1 MTGRQ
6 AERNGDSDR
15 SERIIELYDAA
26 RRLAQRDHAMFLTE
40 ACADD
45 EEMRREIISL
55 LDYTETADQF
65 IETPAMKLAARQLA
79 AEQKQDASKRQIPAG
94 ALINRYRIIRPV
106 GAGGMGTVYLA
117 EDTELHRQVAI
128 KLLTEDFAAN
138 AGHARRS
145 EREALTVSALKHPN
159 IVTIHE
165 MLSHEDLRL
174 IVTEF
179 IEGETLRQVISR
191 RATEKQDI
199 ASGALDW
206 REVVNIA
213 AQVAA
218 ALNAAHA
225 ANISHRDIK
234 PENVIRQT
242 DGHVKVLDFGVA
254 KHFGQEEAG
263 NGAMAATSSNQTGQI
278 EQAGIEQTRTG
289 QSFCTP
295 GYASPEQMRGDPKL
309 KPDKRTDIFSLGVV
323 MFEMLAGR
331 RPFARATMPEEIAA
345 ALAPD
350 EAPDVR
356 EFCADV
362 PAALSVIIAKA
373 VSKDRERRYASASE
387 MLAELQ
393 ELKSQIEATDLARAQ
408 QSLKTQNAN
417 RLLSQFTALYLKDRR
432 VRLPLSRLLTVWLAA
447 DLPRGRPEKALL
459 RKSVISI
466 LLKFGRRA
474 LSLAVGLAL
483 FAYLSISQ
491 QWEARTVRD
500 GHTKAVRRAAFS
512 PDGKLLVTGSDDGL
526 VIVWDFAGRRR
537 LATIDDHKAGVL
549 AVAFSPNGRHFATG
563 ADNASIIV
571 WEVAAQSEKQIENIR
586 LQKVA
591 ELHGQ
596 NGSVAAL
603 VFSPDGE
610 RLISMSHDQ
619 RTNDI
624 HVGGQTIIWETK
636 RWRKLRELPIGSVYG
651 SVPFFLDNQRLM
663 IRGEI
668 WDVDSGKVVE
678 DTRVDEWNGMAASP
692 DRKLGIRLDGCCY
705 VGFWRLSPP
714 RELRRHL
721 AHQFISRAAAISHNG
736 RWAASGAEN
745 IVFWDMTTL
754 EPITSHKHK
763 DNVWDLAFSPDDRW
777 LVSTHGDGSALVWDA
792 NERRLVTDFAGHSG
806 NINSVDFSPDGKRFV
821 TAGDDRSII
830 IWNAATG
837 LKEGALNGHKI
848 AVKKVTFLDNNRLV
862 SVDLLGNLF
871 FWDIAQRS
879 YKDGCPQAG
888 HCREVLISPDGRW
901 LVLSRQVID
910 LRRNRQALDFES
922 EIGSG
927 LNVGAAFSADGRWL
941 AAIQSR
947 TRKLSLWDTATWQV
961 AAQTQVQGMEV
972 IRMAF
977 SPDGRKLALGGNKG
991 EVAVINVHPLAPVAV
1006 LGRHLNHVQAI
1017 TFSPDGKLIA
1027 TASDDATVGI
1037 WDVEKSGLAARLAH
1051 NAPVLSVAF
1060 SPDGKQL
1067 VTAGQDETVRLYSPY
1082 RALWGWRLD

>member
-1 MTGRQ
+1 M
-6 AERNGDSDR
+6 E
-15 SERIIELYDAA
+15 SEREQKSKGLFKSALELPPEERGA
-26 RRLAQRDHAMFLTE
+26 FLDR
-40 ACADD
+40 ACAGD
-45 EEMRREIISL
+45 EELRFAVDRLLAAAESPGISIG
-55 LDYTETADQF
+55 TS
-65 IETPAMKLAARQLA
+65 AMKLAARELAEERKQEELRQQLT
-79 AEQKQDASKRQIPAG
+79 AG
-94 ALINRYRIIRPV
+94 TLINRYRIIKPV

-128 KLLTEDFAAN
+128 KALTEDFAAN
-138 AGHARRS
+138 ADRVRRF

-159 IVTIHE
+159 ILTIHE

-179 IEGETLRQVISR
+179 VEGETLRQVISR
-191 RATEKQDI
+191 SATEQRDI
-199 ASGALDW
+199 ASGAMDW

-225 ANISHRDIK
+225 ANIFHRDIK

-254 KHFGQEEAG
+254 KHAGQEEAN
-263 NGAMAATSSNQTGQI
+263 NGAMATTSSNQTGHI

-289 QSFCTP
+289 QAFCTP

-345 ALAPD
+345 VLAPD
-350 EAPDVR
+350 DAPDVR

-373 VSKDRERRYASASE
+373 VSKDRERRYASAGE

-393 ELKSQIEATDLARAQ
+393 ELKSQIEATDLARTQ

-432 VRLPLSRLLTVWLAA
+432 VRLPLGKLATVWLAA
-447 DLPRGRPEKALL
+447 NLPRGKPEKALL

-474 LSLAVGLAL
+474 LLLAMGLAL
-483 FAYLSISQ
+483 FAYLSIGQ

-537 LATIDDHKAGVL
+537 LATIDDHKAGVF

-571 WEVAAQSEKQIENIR
+571 WEIAAQSEKQIENIR

-591 ELHGQ
+591 KLHGQ

-610 RLISMSHDQ
+610 RLISVSHDQ
-619 RTNDI
+619 GTNDI
-624 HVGGQTIIWETK
+624 HVGGQTVIWDTK
-636 RWRKLRELPIGSVYG
+636 RWRKLRELPIGNVYG
-651 SVPFFLDNQRLM
+651 ALPLFLDDQRLLVC
-663 IRGEI
+663 GEI

-678 DTRVDEWNGMAASP
+678 DTRINEWDGWAALSP
-692 DRKLGIRLDGCCY
+692 DGKFGVRLDNCCY
-705 VGFWRLSPP
+705 VEFWQFSPLKQ
-714 RELRRHL
+714 LRRHL
-721 AHQFISRAAAISHNG
+721 AHQFINRAAAISHDG

-745 IVFWDMTTL
+745 IVFWDMRAL
-754 EPITSHKHK
+754 EPITSHKHN
-763 DNVWDLAFSPDDRW
+763 DNVWDLAFSPDDHW
-777 LVSTHGDGSALVWDA
+777 LVSTHGDGSVLVWDA

-837 LKEGALNGHKI
+837 LKEGALNGHEI
-848 AVKKVTFLDNNRLV
+848 AVKTVKFLDSNRLA
-862 SVDLLGNLF
+862 SVDRLGNLF

-888 HCREVLISPDGRW
+888 RCGDGLISPDGHW
-901 LVLSRQVID
+901 LVRLWQVID
-910 LRRNRQALDFES
+910 LRQNRQALDFES
-922 EIGSG
+922 AIGG
-927 LNVGAAFSADGRWL
+927 RLTPGAAFSADGRWL
-941 AAIQSR
+941 AAIQSG
-947 TRKLSLWDTATWQV
+947 TRRLLLWDTATWQV
-961 AAQTQVQGMEV
+961 VAHTQIQGMEV

-977 SPDGRKLALGGNKG
+977 SPDGGKLALGGHQG
-991 EVAVINVHPLAPVAV
+991 EVALMNVHPLGSVAM
-1006 LGRHLNHVQAI
+1006 LGRHLNHVQAV

-1027 TASDDATVGI
+1027 AASDDATVGI
-1037 WDVEKSGLAARLAH
+1037 WDVEKSGFAARLVH